1 MDALKEEL
9 EQVKAEAE
17 ASSKKSRMNERR
29 LQKLVQVRRSLTLN
43 FSTLFAYCFM

>member
-29 LQKLVQVRRSLTLN
+29 LQKLVQVCRSLTLN